1 MSFEGVTSVLLVALG
16 VLLALRVAVDWRSTR
31 GPRR

>member
-1 MSFEGVTSVLLVALG
+1 MSFADITTVLLAALG
-16 VLLALRVAVDWRSTR
+16 VLLALRVAADWRSTR

>member
-1 MSFEGVTSVLLVALG
+1 MSFEGVATVLLVALG
-16 VLLALRVAVDWRSTR
+16 VLLALRVAADWRSTR